1 MNKSAVAQKQ
11 PFIKQVLPRWLV
23 TVALG
28 MQIAIV
34 TILLMLSVFF
44 TVTFKRNSPQL
55 GSITEQ
61 VDYHFGMPS
70 VAFGLGTIILL
81 GMMIL
86 LAIGFSKLP
95 QQWVLAI
102 LLIYVA
108 AMQIIWLMSLNLV
121 TYTYPDSRSLM
132 DAADILLNGNI
143 NQFGA
148 DFCPKGSIRL
158 ECGARGIPSAYT
170 YFSYYPFQSGPM
182 LWYLLVFA
190 VFGLDNILAFQIVSA
205 VAVTALVA
213 VLWRFGSLIG
223 LNEKGH
229 GAFTVI
235 VATSVPLLMFATFV
249 YPNAV
254 GFFFTVCLSLI
265 HI

>member
-70 VAFGLGTIILL
+70 VAFRIGNNHTAWHDD
-81 GMMIL
+81 
-86 LAIGFSKLP
+86 LACDWLFELP

-121 TYTYPDSRSLM
+121 TSHTRFTELDGRSRY
-132 DAADILLNGNI
+132 
-143 NQFGA
+143 
-148 DFCPKGSIRL
+148 
-158 ECGARGIPSAYT
+158 SA
-170 YFSYYPFQSGPM
+170 
-182 LWYLLVFA
+182 
-190 VFGLDNILAFQIVSA
+190 
-205 VAVTALVA
+205 
-213 VLWRFGSLIG
+213 
-223 LNEKGH
+223 
-229 GAFTVI
+229 
-235 VATSVPLLMFATFV
+235 
-249 YPNAV
+249 
-254 GFFFTVCLSLI
+254 
-265 HI
+265 

>member
-190 VFGLDNILAFQIVSA
+190 VFGLDSILAFKS
-205 VAVTALVA
+205 
-213 VLWRFGSLIG
+213 
-223 LNEKGH
+223 
-229 GAFTVI
+229 
-235 VATSVPLLMFATFV
+235 
-249 YPNAV
+249 
-254 GFFFTVCLSLI
+254 
-265 HI
+265 

>member
-1 MNKSAVAQKQ
+1 
-11 PFIKQVLPRWLV
+11 
-23 TVALG
+23 
-28 MQIAIV
+28 
-34 TILLMLSVFF
+34 
-44 TVTFKRNSPQL
+44 
-55 GSITEQ
+55 
-61 VDYHFGMPS
+61 MPS

-148 DFCPKGSIRL
+148 DFVRR
-158 ECGARGIPSAYT
+158 AA
-170 YFSYYPFQSGPM
+170 
-182 LWYLLVFA
+182 
-190 VFGLDNILAFQIVSA
+190 
-205 VAVTALVA
+205 
-213 VLWRFGSLIG
+213 
-223 LNEKGH
+223 
-229 GAFTVI
+229 
-235 VATSVPLLMFATFV
+235 SV
-249 YPNAV
+249 
-254 GFFFTVCLSLI
+254 
-265 HI
+265 